1 MENFATPM
9 MKQYKEIKDKYLDC
23 LLLFRMGDFY
33 ELFLEDA
40 KIGAHIL
47 NITLTSKP
55 VGKDNRIPMA
65 GVPYH
70 AVDSYINKLVK
81 AGYKV
86 AICEQLSPPNKYGLV
101 ERDVIRIITPGTQL
115 SEQALAKKENNFI
128 ISILLDEKKKMFG
141 LSTADI
147 STGYF
152 SVLEKKYDNLE
163 VTLKEQLAKI
173 NPVECILSEKDY
185 NNFEL
190 LKILN
195 NEKDLNT
202 YAFQNFNEFSED
214 AKNILTK
221 QFNVKT
227 LSAFSLE
234 EKILSQK
241 TAAGLLGYLQ
251 ETQKKGIAHF
261 RKIILDSEENFVTLD
276 KSTILNLELFS
287 TIREHDV
294 RGSLLNV
301 LDHTQTAMGGRL
313 LKDWLSK
320 PLKSK
325 EKIEERYDAIE
336 QLSEKEIF
344 NELLKQIPDIERT
357 LSRLAVGL
365 GNARDLLNFKNSL
378 INILAI
384 KSNLKNHKKVNL
396 LSQLEKNIS
405 TDLEKIVNYLDA
417 SISDEPPIDTRIGG
431 MIKSGSS
438 TKVDELRKIVNNSK
452 DWIKELEQTERER
465 SGIQTLKIRFNKVFG
480 FYIEISKN
488 QAINAPE
495 NYLRKQTLVNG
506 ERFITKEL
514 KEKEE
519 LILTAQEKLCDLEFK
534 LFTDICKKIV
544 NDTAIIQQAS
554 FAIAE
559 LDCLI
564 NFANLAE
571 KNKYVRPTLLY
582 SGEIKI
588 RNGRHPVVE
597 TLLEQN
603 QFVPNDLDI
612 TNNDS
617 QLLLIT
623 GPNMAGKSV
632 FIRQVAVIV
641 LMAQIGCFVPAD
653 QALISVVDR
662 IFVRSGASDVIT
674 SGLSTFMVE
683 MVETAYILNHA
694 TENSLIVMD
703 EIGRG
708 TSTYDGIS
716 IAWAIAEY
724 LVTNFKKTPKTLFAT
739 HYHELQ
745 ELENFFPNQIK
756 NYSMAVAQK
765 DDSPVFLYTVIEGAA
780 SHSYGVAVAKLAG
793 VPNEVIKTA
802 EKKLIALESHP
813 QKIETTSEQLS
824 FIEENKNI
832 NDQMIFEHLLFKELD
847 SIDIAQ
853 MTPLDALNKLAE
865 IKEKTK
871 IIKDQTIQFL
881 KKD

>member
-9 MKQYKEIKDKYLDC
+9 MKQYKEIKDRYLDC
-23 LLLFRMGDFY
+23 LLMFRMGDFY

-40 KIGAHIL
+40 NIGAQIL

-70 AVDSYINKLVK
+70 AVDNYINKLVK

-115 SEQALAKKENNFI
+115 SEQALDKKENNFI
-128 ISILLDEKKKMFG
+128 ISIILDEKKKMFG
-141 LSTADI
+141 IATADI

-152 SVLEKKYDNLE
+152 SVTEKKYDELE
-163 VTLKEQLAKI
+163 TTIKEQLARI
-173 NPVECILSEKDY
+173 NPVECILSETDY

-190 LKILN
+190 LKVLN
-195 NEKDLNT
+195 SEKNLNI
-202 YAFQNFNEFSED
+202 YLFQNFSEYQD
-214 AKNILTK
+214 NAKKVLTK

-227 LSAFSLE
+227 LAAFSIEDKLT
-234 EKILSQK
+234 SQQA
-241 TAAGLLGYLQ
+241 AAGLLGYLQ
-251 ETQKKGIAHF
+251 ETQKTGITHM
-261 RKIILDSEENFVTLD
+261 RKIVSDSDDEFVTLD
-276 KSTILNLELFS
+276 KSTMINLELFS
-287 TIREHDV
+287 TIREHDTK
-294 RGSLLNV
+294 GSLLNV

-313 LKDWLSK
+313 LKEWLSK

-325 EKIEERYDAIE
+325 EKIEERFDAIDE
-336 QLSEKEIF
+336 ISINNEKE
-344 NELLKQIPDIERT
+344 NYKELLKQIPDIERT

-378 INILAI
+378 INILGI
-384 KSNLKNHKKVNL
+384 KTKLKSYKKIAL
-396 LSQLEKNIS
+396 LYELEKSIS
-405 TDLEKIVNYLDA
+405 KDLERMVTYLDQ
-417 SISDEPPIDTRIGG
+417 SISDEPPIDVRIGG
-431 MIKSGSS
+431 MIKTGNSS
-438 TKVDELRKIVNNSK
+438 KVDELRKMVNNSK
-452 DWIKELEQTERER
+452 DWIKELEQAERER

-519 LILTAQEKLCDLEFK
+519 LILSAQEKLCDLEFK
-534 LFTDICKKIV
+534 LFTEICEKV
-544 NDTAIIQQAS
+544 VSETEIILQAS
-554 FAIAE
+554 YAIAE
-559 LDCLI
+559 LDCLV
-564 NFANLAE
+564 NFAYLAE
-571 KNKYVRPTLLY
+571 MNNYIRPTLLY
-582 SGEIKI
+582 SGEIRIK
-588 RNGRHPVVE
+588 NGRHPVVE
-597 TLLEQN
+597 TLIDQN
-603 QFVPNDLDI
+603 QFVPNDLDLS
-612 TNNDS
+612 NKDS

-641 LMAQIGCFVPAD
+641 LMAQIGCFVPAE
-653 QALISVVDR
+653 QAFISIVDR

-683 MVETAYILNHA
+683 MVETAYILNHT
-694 TENSLIVMD
+694 TENSLIIMD

-716 IAWAIAEY
+716 IAWAIAEF

-745 ELENFFPNQIK
+745 ELENVFPSQIK

-765 DDSPVFLYTVIEGAA
+765 NDSPVFLYTVIEGAA

-793 VPNEVIKTA
+793 VPDQVIKTA
-802 EKKLIALESHP
+802 EEKLQTLENVSVVDLPREALA
-813 QKIETTSEQLS
+813 KWG
-824 FIEENKNI
+824 
-832 NDQMIFEHLLFKELD
+832 DQTIFEHLLFKELD
-847 SIDIAQ
+847 NVDIAQ

-865 IKEKTK
+865 LKEKTR
-871 IIKDQTIQFL
+871 IIKDQTTNYL

>member
-9 MKQYKEIKDKYLDC
+9 MKQYKEIKDRYLDC
-23 LLLFRMGDFY
+23 LLMFRMGDFY

-40 KIGAHIL
+40 TIGAQIL

-70 AVDSYINKLVK
+70 AVDNYINKLVK

-115 SEQALAKKENNFI
+115 SEQALNKKENNYI
-128 ISILLDEKKKMFG
+128 VSILLDEKKKMFG

-152 SVLEKKYDNLE
+152 SVIEKKYDNLE
-163 VTLKEQLAKI
+163 TTLKEQLSRI
-173 NPVECILSEKDY
+173 NPVECILSETDY

-195 NEKDLNT
+195 SEKNINVYLFLNFIENKDN
-202 YAFQNFNEFSED
+202 AN
-214 AKNILTK
+214 KILTK
-221 QFNVKT
+221 QFSVKT
-227 LSAFSLE
+227 LAAFSLE
-234 EKILSQK
+234 DKLLSQQA
-241 TAAGLLGYLQ
+241 AAGLLGYLQ
-251 ETQKKGIAHF
+251 ETQKTGITHIK
-261 RKIILDSEENFVTLD
+261 KIISDSDEDFVILD
-276 KSTILNLELFS
+276 KSTMINLELFS
-287 TIREHDV
+287 TIREHDT

-301 LDHTQTAMGGRL
+301 LDNTQTAMGGRL
-313 LKDWLSK
+313 LKEWLSK

-325 EKIEERYDAIE
+325 EKIEERFDAIDE
-336 QLSEKEIF
+336 LSINNKKE
-344 NELLKQIPDIERT
+344 NYKELLKQIPDIERT
-357 LSRLAVGL
+357 LSRLAVGQ
-365 GNARDLLNFKNSL
+365 GNARDLLNFKLSL
-378 INILAI
+378 INILDI
-384 KSNLKNHKKVNL
+384 KTKLKKHKTIKL
-396 LSQLEKNIS
+396 LSKLEIDIS
-405 TDLEKIVNYLDA
+405 KDLENIVSYLDK

-431 MIKSGSS
+431 MIKTGNSS
-438 TKVDELRKIVNNSK
+438 KVDELRKIVNNSK

-519 LILTAQEKLCDLEFK
+519 LILSAQEKLCDLEFK
-534 LFTDICKKIV
+534 MFTEICSQVVSEIE
-544 NDTAIIQQAS
+544 IIQQSA

-559 LDCLI
+559 LDCLL
-564 NFANLAE
+564 NFAYLAE
-571 KNKYVRPTLLY
+571 KNNYVRPTLLY
-582 SGEIKI
+582 SGEIKLK
-588 RNGRHPVVE
+588 NGRHPVVE
-597 TLLEQN
+597 TLIDQN
-603 QFVPNDLDI
+603 QFVPNDLDLS
-612 TNNDS
+612 NKSS
-617 QLLLIT
+617 QLFLIT

-632 FIRQVAVIV
+632 FIRQIAVIV
-641 LMAQIGCFVPAD
+641 LLAQIGCFVPAD
-653 QALISVVDR
+653 EAFISVVDR

-745 ELENFFPNQIK
+745 ELENVFPNQIK

-765 DDSPVFLYTVIEGAA
+765 NDSPIFLYTVIEGAA

-793 VPNEVIKTA
+793 VPEEVVKTA
-802 EKKLIALESHP
+802 EKKLQTLEKSSVNLEAVIPRATEESQDEKLSIHIA
-813 QKIETTSEQLS
+813 
-824 FIEENKNI
+824 
-832 NDQMIFEHLLFKELD
+832 NDQTIFEHLIFKELD
-847 SIDIAQ
+847 NVDIAQ

-865 IKEKTK
+865 LKEKTR
-871 IIKDQTIQFL
+871 IIKD
-881 KKD
+881 

>member
-9 MKQYKEIKDKYLDC
+9 MKQYKEIKDRYLDC
-23 LLLFRMGDFY
+23 LLMFRMGDFY

-40 KIGAHIL
+40 TIGAQIL

-70 AVDSYINKLVK
+70 AVDNYINKLVK

-115 SEQALAKKENNFI
+115 SEQALNKKENNYI
-128 ISILLDEKKKMFG
+128 VSILLDEKKKMFG

-152 SVLEKKYDNLE
+152 SVIEKKYDNLE
-163 VTLKEQLAKI
+163 TTLKEQLSRI
-173 NPVECILSEKDY
+173 NPVECILSETDY

-195 NEKDLNT
+195 SEKNINVYL
-202 YAFQNFNEFSED
+202 FQNFIENKD
-214 AKNILTK
+214 NANKILTK
-221 QFNVKT
+221 QFSVKT
-227 LSAFSLE
+227 LAAFSLE
-234 EKILSQK
+234 DKLLSQQA
-241 TAAGLLGYLQ
+241 AAGLLGYLQ
-251 ETQKKGIAHF
+251 ETQKTGIAHIK
-261 RKIILDSEENFVTLD
+261 KIISDSDEDFVILD
-276 KSTILNLELFS
+276 KSTMINLELFS
-287 TIREHDV
+287 TIREHDT

-301 LDHTQTAMGGRL
+301 LDNTQTAMGGRL
-313 LKDWLSK
+313 LKEWLSK

-325 EKIEERYDAIE
+325 EKIEERFDAIDE
-336 QLSEKEIF
+336 LSINNKKE
-344 NELLKQIPDIERT
+344 NYKELLKQIPDIERT
-357 LSRLAVGL
+357 LSRLAVGQ
-365 GNARDLLNFKNSL
+365 GNARDLLNFKLSL
-378 INILAI
+378 INILDI
-384 KSNLKNHKKVNL
+384 KTKLKKHKTIKL
-396 LSQLEKNIS
+396 LSKLEIDIS
-405 TDLEKIVNYLDA
+405 KDLEKIVSYLDK

-431 MIKSGSS
+431 MIKTGNSS
-438 TKVDELRKIVNNSK
+438 KVDELRKIVNNSK

-519 LILTAQEKLCDLEFK
+519 LILSAQEKLCDLEFK
-534 LFTDICKKIV
+534 MFTEICSQV
-544 NDTAIIQQAS
+544 VSETEIIQKSA

-559 LDCLI
+559 LDCLL
-564 NFANLAE
+564 NFAYLAE
-571 KNKYVRPTLLY
+571 KNNYVRPTLLY
-582 SGEIKI
+582 SGEIKLK
-588 RNGRHPVVE
+588 NGRHPVVE
-597 TLLEQN
+597 TLIDQN
-603 QFVPNDLDI
+603 QFVPNDLDLS
-612 TNNDS
+612 NKSS
-617 QLLLIT
+617 QLFLIT

-632 FIRQVAVIV
+632 FIRQIAVIV
-641 LMAQIGCFVPAD
+641 LLAQIGCFVPAD
-653 QALISVVDR
+653 EAFISVVDR

-745 ELENFFPNQIK
+745 ELENVFPNQIK

-765 DDSPVFLYTVIEGAA
+765 NDSPIFLYTVIEGAA

-793 VPNEVIKTA
+793 VPEEVIKTA
-802 EKKLIALESHP
+802 EKKLQTLEKSSVNLEVVIPRATEESQDEKLSIHIADDRTIL
-813 QKIETTSEQLS
+813 
-824 FIEENKNI
+824 
-832 NDQMIFEHLLFKELD
+832 EHLIFKELD
-847 SIDIAQ
+847 NVDIAQ

-865 IKEKTK
+865 LKEKTR
-871 IIKDQTIQFL
+871 IIKD
-881 KKD
+881 